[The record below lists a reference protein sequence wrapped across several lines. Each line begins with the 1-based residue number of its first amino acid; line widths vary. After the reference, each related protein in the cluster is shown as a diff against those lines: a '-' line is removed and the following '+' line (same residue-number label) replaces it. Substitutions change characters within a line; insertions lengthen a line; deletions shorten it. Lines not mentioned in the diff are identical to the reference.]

1 MPEHVVIQ
9 PQQAERMGTNIKA
22 LELIEIIEK
31 KTNERTLKKS
41 KLALGELKQQET
53 QIRRNNRNA
62 TNIEENCYPD
72 SLSNVRETIFLK
84 AFD

>member
-31 KTNERTLKKS
+31 KNERKNT
-41 KLALGELKQQET
+41 
-53 QIRRNNRNA
+53 
-62 TNIEENCYPD
+62 
-72 SLSNVRETIFLK
+72 
-84 AFD
+84 